1 MQNSNLDFEV
11 IIIIVITAYLFVIFS
26 SSISPYENEY
36 TQLDYEKLYKQI
48 AKLNRIVRNSLKFS
62 LKFYCDIANSWL
74 LWIFIIHEIYIFIIN
89 IIYWMIKYPLI
100 IIIVKEII
108 LYLS

>member
-48 AKLNRIVRNSLKFS
+48 AKLNRIVRNSLKF
-62 LKFYCDIANSWL
+62 YCDIANSWL

-108 LYLS
+108 NYLSNK

>member
-1 MQNSNLDFEV
+1 MQNSNIDFEV

-48 AKLNRIVRNSLKFS
+48 AKLNRIVRNSLKF
-62 LKFYCDIANSWL
+62 YYDIANSWL
-74 LWIFIIHEIYIFIIN
+74 LCIFIIYKIYILIIN

-100 IIIVKEII
+100 IIIVKEIVN
-108 LYLS
+108 YLSNK

>member
-11 IIIIVITAYLFVIFS
+11 IIVIAITAYLFVIFS
-26 SSISPYENEY
+26 SSISPYQNEY

-48 AKLNRIVRNSLKFS
+48 AKLNRTVRNSLKF
-62 LKFYCDIANSWL
+62 YYDIANSWL
-74 LWIFIIHEIYIFIIN
+74 LCIFIIYEIYIFIIN

-108 LYLS
+108 NYLSNK

>member
-11 IIIIVITAYLFVIFS
+11 IIMIVITAYLLVIFS

-48 AKLNRIVRNSLKFS
+48 AKLNKTIRNSLKF
-62 LKFYCDIANSWL
+62 YYGIANL
-74 LWIFIIHEIYIFIIN
+74 
-89 IIYWMIKYPLI
+89 
-100 IIIVKEII
+100 
-108 LYLS
+108 

>member
-1 MQNSNLDFEV
+1 MQNSNLDFQV
-11 IIIIVITAYLFVIFS
+11 ILVIAITAYLFVIFS

-48 AKLNRIVRNSLKFS
+48 AKLNRTIRNSLKF
-62 LKFYCDIANSWL
+62 YYDIANSWL
-74 LWIFIIHEIYIFIIN
+74 LCIFIIYKIYIFIIN

-100 IIIVKEII
+100 IIIVKEIVN
-108 LYLS
+108 YLSNK

>member
-11 IIIIVITAYLFVIFS
+11 IIVIAITAYLFVIF

-48 AKLNRIVRNSLKFS
+48 AKLNRTVRNSLKF
-62 LKFYCDIANSWL
+62 YYDIANSWL
-74 LWIFIIHEIYIFIIN
+74 LCIFIIYEIYIFIIN

-108 LYLS
+108 NYLSNK